1 MLNRRK
7 PKSSPETRNRNKTR
21 DGRRNLVGGRVRELR
36 RRAVPKI
43 TQEDLAGRVAA
54 HSVSLD
60 RTAIYRI
67 EAGSRTVTDLEL
79 AALAKALRVPIA
91 ELFSAK
97 RR

>member
-1 MLNRRK
+1 MLNRRNSKK
-7 PKSSPETRNRNKTR
+7 PPQTRNRNKTR
-21 DGRRNLVGGRVRELR
+21 DGRRNLVGARIRELR
-36 RRAVPKI
+36 RRAVPKV

-54 HSVSLD
+54 LSVSLD

-91 ELFSAK
+91 
-97 RR
+97 